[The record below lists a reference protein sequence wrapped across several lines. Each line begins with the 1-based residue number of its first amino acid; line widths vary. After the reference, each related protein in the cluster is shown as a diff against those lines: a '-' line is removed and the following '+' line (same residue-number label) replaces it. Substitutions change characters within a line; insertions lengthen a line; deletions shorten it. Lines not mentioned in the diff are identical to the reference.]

1 MVDLLPSLLES
12 YDKFDVRYEG
22 VENDN
27 TESFLQSMSSKT
39 EVVIIAIGLGN

>member
-1 MVDLLPSLLES
+1 MVDLLPSLLEP